1 MPADDRQIK
10 LLAKALYEIR
20 LLLGNYLGT
29 SNEAPMPVRV
39 AAHLAYALHNDAL
52 AVIDG
57 KEFNIDEA
65 ISRIEAVDRILPGNE
80 LKARVVES
88 E

>member
-1 MPADDRQIK
+1 
-10 LLAKALYEIR
+10 
-20 LLLGNYLGT
+20 
-29 SNEAPMPVRV
+29 MPVRV